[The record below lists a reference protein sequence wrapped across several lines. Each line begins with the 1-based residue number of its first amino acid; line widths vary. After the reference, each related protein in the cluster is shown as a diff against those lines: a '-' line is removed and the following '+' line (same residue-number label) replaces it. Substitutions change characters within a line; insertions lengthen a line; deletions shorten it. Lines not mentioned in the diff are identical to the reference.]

1 MLQRGR
7 KCSVAAILA
16 AAASVVT
23 PAAFAQGT
31 VGDCT
36 ELEAAP
42 ETYGR
47 VLYGTGGSAVTGTL
61 AQVAL
66 YLSARPIDER
76 ITIVYHD
83 PGACQGY
90 QEYLDNQIT
99 TAGATIKYW
108 VAGSPAAGNTC
119 TLAAP
124 HTADFA
130 HMGNPHDFCGFT
142 DDDLPANYPTGYGT
156 LQAPIQTLN
165 IIADKDSSQ
174 RSISAEALYYIYG
187 FGAAAANIEPWT
199 NPHTIVFRQTSS
211 FVHQFVAQSIFGDD
225 NRPFYDDHGVLNT
238 QGNGTDVGNLRLGY
252 MAATNGN
259 VVTRVAFYQTQEG
272 LSPDVAL
279 GFASGSA
286 AETASA
292 RAAIKTLAYQHYDQE
307 RGYWPDSTEST
318 TDKRNVRSG
327 KYHFWSPGHFYARV
341 ADDAETFGNGDLRS
355 LDDVLDPDVR
365 RFLAKF
371 SGSEDEEVLRRII
384 AAGDIPL
391 CASSVTR
398 EGLDGPISSYA
409 PEDPC
414 NGFFELV
421 ASGNTDN
428 TCGNDDQCGGD
439 LPKCRHG
446 FCEAY

>member
-7 KCSVAAILA
+7 KCSVAALLA
-16 AAASVVT
+16 LAASVIT

-31 VGDCT
+31 IGDCT

-47 VLYGTGGSAVTGTL
+47 VLWGTGGSAITNTLGT
-61 AQVAL
+61 VAL
-66 YLSARPIDER
+66 YLVSRPIEER
-76 ITIVYHD
+76 VTIVYHD

-108 VAGSPAAGNTC
+108 VPGSPTGGNTC
-119 TLAAP
+119 TLANP

-130 HMGNPHDFCGFT
+130 HMGNPVDFCGFT
-142 DDDLPANYPTGYGT
+142 EDDLPAGYPTGYGT
-156 LQAPIQTLN
+156 VQAPIQTLN
-165 IIADKDSSQ
+165 FVVDKDSSQ
-174 RSISAEALYYIYG
+174 RSISAEALYHIYG
-187 FGAAAANIEPWT
+187 FGAVAANIAPWN
-199 NPHTIVFRQTSS
+199 NPRTLIFRQTSS
-211 FVHQFVAQSIFGDD
+211 FVHQFVASSIFGDD
-225 NRPFYDDHGVLNT
+225 NRQFYDDPGVAGQ
-238 QGNGTDVGNLRLGY
+238 QGDGIIGTGRLGY
-252 MAATNGN
+252 QASTNGQ
-259 VVTRVAFYQTQEG
+259 VVTRTDHYQRNES
-272 LSPDVAL
+272 LSAEFAL

-286 AETASA
+286 VESPVA
-292 RAAIKTLAYQHYDQE
+292 RTQVKTLAYQHYDQE

-318 TDKRNVRSG
+318 ADKRNVRSG

-341 ADDAETFGNGDLRS
+341 ADDAATFGNGDLRT
-355 LDDVLDPDVR
+355 LDDVLDEDVR
-365 RFLAKF
+365 YFLTKF
-371 SGSEDEEVLRRII
+371 TTTEDEEVLRRII

-398 EGLDGPISSYA
+398 DGLDGAISSYA
-409 PEDPC
+409 PPDPC

-421 ASGNTDN
+421 SSGNTSN
-428 TCGNDDQCGGD
+428 ACGSDDQCSGD
-439 LPKCRHG
+439 QKCRHG

>member
-7 KCSVAAILA
+7 KCSVAALLA
-16 AAASVVT
+16 LAASVVT
-23 PAAFAQGT
+23 PAAFAQIA
-31 VGDCT
+31 DCT

-42 ETYGR
+42 ETYGQ
-47 VLYGTGGSAVTGTL
+47 VIFGTGGSAITGTL

-66 YLSARPIDER
+66 YLAARPIDER

-83 PGACQGY
+83 PGACLGY
-90 QEYLDNQIT
+90 QEYLDDQIT
-99 TAGATIKYW
+99 TAGATVKYW
-108 VAGSPAAGNTC
+108 IPGSPAAGSTC

-124 HTADFA
+124 HAADFA
-130 HMGNPHDFCGFT
+130 HMGNPADFCGIASE
-142 DDDLPANYPTGYGT
+142 DLPQGYPTGYGT
-156 LQAPIQTLN
+156 VQAPIQTLN
-165 IIADKDSSQ
+165 IIVDKDSSQ
-174 RSISAEALYYIYG
+174 RSISAEALYYLYG
-187 FGAAAANIEPWT
+187 FGAVAANIEPWT
-199 NPHTIVFRQTSS
+199 EPTNLVFRQTTS
-211 FVHQFVAQSIFGDD
+211 FVHQILAESIFGDD
-225 NRPFYDDHGVLNT
+225 NRQFYDDVGVVNT
-238 QGNGTDVGNLRLGY
+238 QGDGILGNTRLGY
-252 MAATNGN
+252 EAGTNGN
-259 VVTRVAFYQTQEG
+259 VVTRVAFYQSNGGSAER
-272 LSPDVAL
+272 SL
-279 GFASGSA
+279 GFVSGSA
-286 AETASA
+286 AETTTA

-341 ADDAETFGNGDLRS
+341 AEDAESFGNGDLRS
-355 LDDVLDPDVR
+355 LDDVLDPAVR
-365 RFLAKF
+365 TFLSKF
-371 SGSEDEEVLRRII
+371 TTTEDEEVLRRII
-384 AAGDIPL
+384 TAGDIPL

-428 TCGNDDQCGGD
+428 ACGGDEQCGGD